1 MGGGDDFSLAV
12 CFGEEDEV
20 GCGCG
25 GGDLNVRRW
34 WVGALEGRSAGL
46 KWKLGHAGLFLFSFS
61 FSFSFLLVISI
72 KFHVASSCY
81 AKKFL
86 SDRVL
91 FSTQC

>member
-61 FSFSFLLVISI
+61 FSFSFCLLSRS
-72 KFHVASSCY
+72 KFMWLPLAMLKSSFQIACY
-81 AKKFL
+81 FL
-86 SDRVL
+86 LD
-91 FSTQC
+91 